1 VYDGDT
7 RILRGVSFFLPKIKT
22 SLQKLKDDYGGMR
35 KSPTK
40 MVAVYIVVE
49 NGVPYPV
56 AYPSFES
63 AVAVAKEKHKETLEE
78 QIREADGGS
87 MCSDVDVPENTLTG
101 HTYLYV
107 EKEIH
112 IRIYRLPCM

>member
-1 VYDGDT
+1 MAVVY
-7 RILRGVSFFLPKIKT
+7 V
-22 SLQKLKDDYGGMR
+22 
-35 KSPTK
+35 
-40 MVAVYIVVE
+40 VVE

-56 AYPSFES
+56 AYASFES
-63 AVAVAKEKHKETLEE
+63 AVAVVKEKHKETLEE
-78 QIREADGGS
+78 QMREADGGS
-87 MCSDVDVPENTLTG
+87 ICSDVDVPENKLTG